1 MKNKRITLVII
12 AALMTLIMLAG
23 CAGKYQSTMPMQT
36 SAADRYAGAYDQEHY
51 EEADG
56 MRMYNKAASSNA
68 VGVRGGSR
76 TDVEETEAGEPAP
89 EVNQA
94 VKSDQAQGG
103 TQNQP
108 NVDPAKG
115 RLLIRNVNITAETRD
130 FDNVRNAVEDKVR
143 ELGGYIERSGIS
155 GTGTAG
161 SLHNAT
167 YVIRI
172 PAEKLDALIETVG
185 SNCTVTNSSESTTD
199 VTLSYVDTKARLD
212 SLRVEQ
218 EQLMELLKQAKDLDS
233 IIVLQNRIT
242 EIRYQIESAESTLR
256 VLENQVTYAT
266 LSLRIREVME
276 IKPQEPPHIDTYGE
290 KIVKTFKNSLKNIGE
305 FFKGVFLVL
314 VAVSPVLV
322 PLIII
327 TVVGI
332 LILVNAIKKGKKR
345 RAAARE
351 AQMAQMAQRQAQFQP
366 QAQMQA
372 QPQVQAQAKPAET
385 KTEEKKDE
393 EKKEEKPAEKE

>member
-23 CAGKYQSTMPMQT
+23 CAGKYETAMPMET
-36 SAADRYAGAYDQEHY
+36 TAAGRYAEAYDQEFY
-51 EEADG
+51 EGADDATIQ
-56 MRMYNKAASSNA
+56 NKAASSNSL
-68 VGVRGGSR
+68 GTRTFSR
-76 TDVEETEAGEPAP
+76 NNVAGTEAADPAA
-89 EVNQA
+89 EANQA
-94 VKSDQAQGG
+94 TGSNAGQN
-103 TQNQP
+103 QNQP
-108 NVDPAKG
+108 NVDPTKG
-115 RLLIRNVNITAETRD
+115 RLLIRTVNMTAETKE
-130 FDNVRNAVEDKVR
+130 FDSVRNAVEDKIK
-143 ELGGYIERSGIS
+143 ELGGYIERSGVS

-172 PAEKLDALIETVG
+172 PAEKLDELISTVG

-218 EQLMELLKQAKDLDS
+218 EQLTELLKQAKDLDS

-266 LSLRIREVME
+266 LSLRLREVME
-276 IKPQEPPHIDTYGE
+276 IKPQEPPHVDTYGE
-290 KIVKTFKNSLKNIGE
+290 KIVKTFKKSLKNIGE

-327 TVVGI
+327 TVIGI
-332 LILVNAIKKGKKR
+332 IILVNAIKKGKKR
-345 RAAARE
+345 RAAAQAAR
-351 AQMAQMAQRQAQFQP
+351 MAQMAQFQP
-366 QAQMQA
+366 KPQMQA

-385 KTEEKKDE
+385 KPEEKKAE

>member
-23 CAGKYQSTMPMQT
+23 CAGKYQTAFPMET
-36 SAADRYAGAYDQEHY
+36 TAAGRYEAAYDQEFY
-51 EEADG
+51 EGADDATIQ
-56 MRMYNKAASSNA
+56 NKAASSNSF
-68 VGVRGGSR
+68 GRRTNSR
-76 TDVEETEAGEPAP
+76 NNVAETAAGEPA
-89 EVNQA
+89 A
-94 VKSDQAQGG
+94 KADQATGSNAGG

-108 NVDPAKG
+108 NVDPTKG
-115 RLLIRNVNITAETRD
+115 RLLIRTVNMTAETKE
-130 FDNVRNAVEDKVR
+130 FDNVRNAVEDKVK
-143 ELGGYIERSGIS
+143 ELGGYIERSGVS

-172 PAEKLDALIETVG
+172 PAEKLDELISTVG

-199 VTLSYVDTKARLD
+199 VTLNYVDTKARLD

-218 EQLMELLKQAKDLDS
+218 EQLTELLKQAKDLDS
-233 IIVLQNRIT
+233 IIVLQNRLT

-266 LSLRIREVME
+266 LSLRLREVME
-276 IKPQEPPHIDTYGE
+276 IKPQEPPHVDTYGE
-290 KIVKTFKNSLKNIGE
+290 KIVKTFKKSLKAIGE

-327 TVVGI
+327 TVIGI
-332 LILVNAIKKGKKR
+332 IILVNAVKKGKKR
-345 RAAARE
+345 RAAAQAAR
-351 AQMAQMAQRQAQFQP
+351 MAQMAQFQP
-366 QAQMQA
+366 QPQMQA
-372 QPQVQAQAKPAET
+372 QPQVQAQAKSAET
-385 KTEEKKDE
+385 KPGEKKAE
-393 EKKEEKPAEKE
+393 EKKEEKAAEKE

>member
-12 AALMTLIMLAG
+12 ASLMTLIMLAG
-23 CAGKYQSTMPMQT
+23 CAGKYQTTMPMET
-36 SAADRYAGAYDQEHY
+36 TAAGRYEEAYDQEFY
-51 EEADG
+51 EGADG
-56 MRMYNKAASSNA
+56 MRTYNKAASSNA

-76 TDVEETEAGEPAP
+76 TNVEETEAGEPAP

-115 RLLIRNVNITAETRD
+115 RLLIRNVNITAETKD
-130 FDNVRNAVEDKVR
+130 FDNVRNAVEDKVK
-143 ELGGYIERSGIS
+143 ELGGYIERSGVS

-172 PAEKLDALIETVG
+172 PAEKLDELISTVG

-266 LSLRIREVME
+266 LSLRLREVME

-327 TVVGI
+327 TVIGI
-332 LILVNAIKKGKKR
+332 IILVNAIKKGKKR
-345 RAAARE
+345 RAAAQAAR
-351 AQMAQMAQRQAQFQP
+351 MAQMAQFQP
-366 QAQMQA
+366 QPQPQMQA

-385 KTEEKKDE
+385 KPEEKKAE
-393 EKKEEKPAEKE
+393 EKKEEKAAEKE

>member
-23 CAGKYQSTMPMQT
+23 CAGKYESAMPMET
-36 SAADRYAGAYDQEHY
+36 TAAGRYEEAYDQEFY
-51 EEADG
+51 EGADDATIQ
-56 MRMYNKAASSNA
+56 NKAASSKQFGTRTN
-68 VGVRGGSR
+68 SR
-76 TDVEETEAGEPAP
+76 NNVAETEAAAPA
-89 EVNQA
+89 A
-94 VKSDQAQGG
+94 KADQATGSNAGG

-108 NVDPAKG
+108 NVDPTKG
-115 RLLIRNVNITAETRD
+115 RLLIRTVNMTAETKD
-130 FDNVRNAVEDKVR
+130 FDNVRNAVEDKVK
-143 ELGGYIERSGIS
+143 ELGGYIERSGVS

-172 PAEKLDALIETVG
+172 PAEKLDELISTVG

-266 LSLRIREVME
+266 LSLRLREVME

-327 TVVGI
+327 TVIGI
-332 LILVNAIKKGKKR
+332 IILVNAIKKGKKR
-345 RAAARE
+345 RAAAQAAR
-351 AQMAQMAQRQAQFQP
+351 MAQMAQFQP
-366 QAQMQA
+366 KPQMQA

-385 KTEEKKDE
+385 KPEEKKAE
-393 EKKEEKPAEKE
+393 EKKEEKAAEKE

>member
-23 CAGKYQSTMPMQT
+23 CAGKYQTAFPMET
-36 SAADRYAGAYDQEHY
+36 TAAGRYEEAYDQEFY
-51 EEADG
+51 EGADEATVQ
-56 MRMYNKAASSNA
+56 NKAASSNSF
-68 VGVRGGSR
+68 GTRTNSR
-76 TDVEETEAGEPAP
+76 NNVAETAAGEPA
-89 EVNQA
+89 A
-94 VKSDQAQGG
+94 KADQATGSNAGG

-108 NVDPAKG
+108 NVDPTKG
-115 RLLIRNVNITAETRD
+115 RLLIRTVNMTAETKE
-130 FDNVRNAVEDKVR
+130 FDNVRNAVEDKVK
-143 ELGGYIERSGIS
+143 ELGGYIERSGVS

-172 PAEKLDALIETVG
+172 PAEKLDELISTVG

-218 EQLMELLKQAKDLDS
+218 EQLTELLKQAKDLDS
-233 IIVLQNRIT
+233 IIVLQNRLT

-266 LSLRIREVME
+266 LSLRLREVME
-276 IKPQEPPHIDTYGE
+276 IKPQEPPHVDTYGE
-290 KIVKTFKNSLKNIGE
+290 KIVKTFKNSLKAIGE

-327 TVVGI
+327 TVIGI
-332 LILVNAIKKGKKR
+332 IILVNAIKKGKKR
-345 RAAARE
+345 RAAAQAAR
-351 AQMAQMAQRQAQFQP
+351 MAQMAQFQP
-366 QAQMQA
+366 QPQMQA

-385 KTEEKKDE
+385 KPDEKKAE
-393 EKKEEKPAEKE
+393 EKKEEKAAEKE

>member
-23 CAGKYQSTMPMQT
+23 CAGKYQTAFPMET
-36 SAADRYAGAYDQEHY
+36 TAAGRYEEAYDQEFY
-51 EEADG
+51 EGADDATIQ
-56 MRMYNKAASSNA
+56 NKAASSNSF
-68 VGVRGGSR
+68 GTSTNSR
-76 TDVEETEAGEPAP
+76 NNVAETAAGEPA
-89 EVNQA
+89 A
-94 VKSDQAQGG
+94 KADQATGSNAG
-103 TQNQP
+103 RNQNQP
-108 NVDPAKG
+108 NVDPTKG
-115 RLLIRNVNITAETRD
+115 RLLIRTVNMTAETKE
-130 FDNVRNAVEDKVR
+130 FDSVRNAVEDKVK
-143 ELGGYIERSGIS
+143 ELGGYIERSGVS
-155 GTGTAG
+155 GTGKAG

-172 PAEKLDALIETVG
+172 PAEKLDELISTVG

-218 EQLMELLKQAKDLDS
+218 EQLTELLKQAKDLDS
-233 IIVLQNRIT
+233 IIVLQNRLT

-266 LSLRIREVME
+266 LSLRLREVME
-276 IKPQEPPHIDTYGE
+276 IKPQEPPHVDTYGE
-290 KIVKTFKNSLKNIGE
+290 KIVKTFKNSLKAIGE

-327 TVVGI
+327 TVIGI
-332 LILVNAIKKGKKR
+332 IILVNAIKKGKKR
-345 RAAARE
+345 RAAAQAAR
-351 AQMAQMAQRQAQFQP
+351 MAQMAQFQP
-366 QAQMQA
+366 QPQMQA
-372 QPQVQAQAKPAET
+372 QPRVQAQAKPAET
-385 KTEEKKDE
+385 KPEEKKAV
-393 EKKEEKPAEKE
+393 EKKEEKAAEKE

>member
-23 CAGKYQSTMPMQT
+23 CAGKYETAMPMET
-36 SAADRYAGAYDQEHY
+36 TAAGRYEEAYDQEFY
-51 EEADG
+51 EGADDATIQ
-56 MRMYNKAASSNA
+56 NKAASSKQFGTRTN
-68 VGVRGGSR
+68 SR
-76 TDVEETEAGEPAP
+76 NNVAETEAAEPAP
-89 EVNQA
+89 EANQA
-94 VKSDQAQGG
+94 TGSNAGG

-108 NVDPAKG
+108 NVDPTKG
-115 RLLIRNVNITAETRD
+115 RLLIRTVNMTAETKE
-130 FDNVRNAVEDKVR
+130 FDNVRNAVEDKVK
-143 ELGGYIERSGIS
+143 ELGGYIERSGVS

-172 PAEKLDALIETVG
+172 PAEKLDELISTVG

-266 LSLRIREVME
+266 LSLRLREVME

-327 TVVGI
+327 TVIGI
-332 LILVNAIKKGKKR
+332 IILVNAIKKGKKR
-345 RAAARE
+345 RAAAQAAR
-351 AQMAQMAQRQAQFQP
+351 MAQMAQFQP
-366 QAQMQA
+366 KPQMQA

-385 KTEEKKDE
+385 KPEEKKAE